1 MALPSLSTP
10 KYELE
15 LTTGQKVNYRP
26 FLVKEEKVLLVA
38 AETGDDK
45 DILNAIVDI
54 IQSCTDNAVDIKTTP
69 VFDIEYL
76 FLNIRAKSVGE
87 VANLRL
93 VCPDDGKTKVDVDVT
108 ISDVKVQGSAGHEK
122 TIKLTDQIGMVM
134 RYPTIEDVGLLEGE
148 MTADKIFDLIATCV
162 DQIYDGDKI
171 YEKQDMSKD
180 EIHEFINSMNSKQF
194 AELQG
199 FFETMPKLRHTVTV
213 KNPKTGVE
221 TDMNLE
227 GLQSFFG

>member
-10 KYELE
+10 KYQLE
-15 LTTGQKVNYRP
+15 LSNGQQVNYRP

-38 AETGDDK
+38 AETGEDK
-45 DILNAIVDI
+45 EILNAIVDI
-54 IQSCTDNAVDIKTTP
+54 IESCTDNAVDIKTTP

-87 VANLRL
+87 VASLRIKA
-93 VCPDDGKTKVDVDVT
+93 PDDGVTKVDVDVN
-108 ISDVKVQGSAGHEK
+108 INDVKVQQSEGHNRV
-122 TIKLTDQIGMVM
+122 INLTDQIGMVM

-171 YEKQDMSKD
+171 YEKQDMSKE

-194 AELQG
+194 ADLQS
-199 FFETMPKLRHTVTV
+199 FFETMPKLRHTITV

-221 TDMNLE
+221 TEMNLE

>member
-87 VANLRL
+87 VASLRL
-93 VCPDDGKTKVDVDVT
+93 ICPDDGTTKVDVDVA

>member
-93 VCPDDGKTKVDVDVT
+93 ICPDDGKTKVDVDVT